1 MDETLILVFQL
12 AVLLFSVI
20 VHEVSHG
27 AVAYKLGDDTAK
39 AAGRL
44 TLNPIKHLDLMGSF
58 LVPLFLY
65 LMSGGSFILGW
76 AKPVPFN
83 PLRLRNPNMGA
94 AVIGAAGP
102 LSNFTLAII
111 FGLLIRLLGPMA
123 EAGGVFWAPVV
134 FFFNIIVFTN
144 VLLGIFNLVPIPPLD
159 GSKLLYAFISDRYIR
174 IKIILEQYGFFILLF
189 FLMFGG
195 FSIVTPIIDAVY
207 RLIVGPWGIF

>member
-1 MDETLILVFQL
+1 MNDALVLIFQL

-27 AVAYKLGDDTAK
+27 AIAYKLGDDTAK

-65 LMSGGSFILGW
+65 LTSGGSFILGW

-83 PLRLRNPNMGA
+83 PFKLKNPRPGA
-94 AVIGAAGP
+94 AFIGAAGP
-102 LSNFTLAII
+102 LSNFALAFI

-123 EAGGVFWAPVV
+123 EGSVFVMSIIL
-134 FFFNIIVFTN
+134 FFNIIVFIN
-144 VLLGIFNLVPIPPLD
+144 IMLGIFNLVPIPPLD
-159 GSKLLYAFISDRYIR
+159 GSKLLFAFISDRYIR
-174 IKIILEQYGFFILLF
+174 FKIFLEQYGFFILLL
-189 FLMFGG
+189 FLMSGG
-195 FSIVTPIIDAVY
+195 FGIVIPIIRAIY
-207 RLIVGPWGIF
+207 YLIVGPWGII